1 MEGNREGFVK
11 PPSWE
16 TEFVLDVL
24 SSNEV
29 DVPEFVSALQVTR
42 ASPNLAV
49 AMMVSRRGGRPYIH
63 GEPFVIYRLG
73 AMNMNALQWKNDSWS
88 VIPLG
93 AELPAGIAAW
103 EISEA
108 TRLRT
113 KLRRAYSEFESADD
127 VRLDWEHQF
136 EKFDDPPISRG
147 CRIGLACLL
156 IGLALL
162 AWLNCLYR

>member
-16 TEFVLDVL
+16 TEFVLGEL

-49 AMMVSRRGGRPYIH
+49 AMMVSRRDGRPYIH
-63 GEPFVIYRLG
+63 GEPFVIYRLS
-73 AMNMNALQWKNDSWS
+73 AMNLNALQWKNDSWA
-88 VIPLG
+88 VVPLG
-93 AELPAGIAAW
+93 AELPAGIATW
-103 EISEA
+103 EMSEA

-113 KLRRAYSEFESADD
+113 KLRHAYSEVGSADD
-127 VRLDWEHQF
+127 ATLKWQDQF

-147 CRIGLACLL
+147 CRIGLACLV
-156 IGLALL
+156 IGLALV
-162 AWLNCLYR
+162 AWLSCLYR